1 MTAAKRVLTDLQ
13 RELLTR
19 VLDRIVPSGDGLPGA
34 GELGVAE
41 FVEGAAGSA
50 PRQNRH
56 SRESGNLSPTR
67 LLVDGLKLIEVTSG
81 RSGSEAYGELD
92 DDARDEVL
100 RDVESTSPEFFD
112 ELVRL
117 TYVGYY
123 SQPRVAAA
131 LGLEARPPQPL
142 GFDMQQGD
150 LSLVDNV
157 TKRGPIYRDL

>member
-1 MTAAKRVLTDLQ
+1 MVCPARASSASQSSSRA
-13 RELLTR
+13 
-19 VLDRIVPSGDGLPGA
+19 PSCSSPG
-34 GELGVAE
+34 
-41 FVEGAAGSA
+41 
-50 PRQNRH
+50 Q
-56 SRESGNLSPTR
+56 TR

-81 RSGSEAYGELD
+81 RSGSEAFGELD

-100 RDVESTSPEFFD
+100 GDVESTSPGFFD

-150 LSLVDNV
+150 LSLVENV
-157 TKRGPIYRDL
+157 RRRGPVYRYI

>member
-1 MTAAKRVLTDLQ
+1 MTAAKRVLTDAQ

-19 VLDRIVPSGDGLPGA
+19 VLDRIVPAGDGLPGA

-41 FVEGAAGSA
+41 FVESA
-50 PRQNRH
+50 V
-56 SRESGNLSPTR
+56 LFSPGQTR

-81 RSGSEAYGELD
+81 RSGSEAFGELD

-100 RDVESTSPEFFD
+100 GDVESTSPGFFD

-150 LSLVDNV
+150 LSLVENV
-157 TKRGPIYRDL
+157 RRRGPVYRYI

>member
-1 MTAAKRVLTDLQ
+1 MTAAKRVLADAQ

-19 VLDRIVPSGDGLPGA
+19 VLDRIVPAGDGLPGA

-41 FVEGAAGSA
+41 FVESA
-50 PRQNRH
+50 VCSSLGQ
-56 SRESGNLSPTR
+56 TR
-67 LLVDGLKLIEVTSG
+67 LLVDGLKLIEVTGG
-81 RSGSEAYGELD
+81 RHGSEAFGELD
-92 DDARDEVL
+92 DDARDQVL

-150 LSLVDNV
+150 LSLVENV
-157 TKRGPIYRDL
+157 RKRGPVYRDV

>member
-1 MTAAKRVLTDLQ
+1 MTAAKTVFTDAQ

-19 VLDRIVPSGDGLPGA
+19 VLDRIVPAGGGLLGA
-34 GELGVAE
+34 GELGVGE
-41 FVEGAAGSA
+41 FVES
-50 PRQNRH
+50 
-56 SRESGNLSPTR
+56 SVLTSPEQTR

-150 LSLVDNV
+150 LSLVENV
-157 TKRGPIYRDL
+157 RERGPVYRDV